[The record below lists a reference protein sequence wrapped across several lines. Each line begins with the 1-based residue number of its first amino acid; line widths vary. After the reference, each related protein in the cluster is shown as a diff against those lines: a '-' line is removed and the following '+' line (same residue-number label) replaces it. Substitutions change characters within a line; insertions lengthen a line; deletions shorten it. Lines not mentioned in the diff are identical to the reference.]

1 MVLLPDQ
8 HRSHWDHD
16 LIADGQA
23 IVRACLR
30 RNRPGPYQIQAA
42 IAAVHSDAP
51 TAAVTD
57 WSQILALYDQLNAV
71 APTAVVALNRAVAL
85 AELRGPA
92 AGLAEV
98 DRLDLPGYHLFHA
111 TRADLLSRLGRA
123 DEAREAYQ
131 QALDLATNEAERAF
145 LLGRL
150 HGSVDAR

>member
-1 MVLLPDQ
+1 
-8 HRSHWDHD
+8 
-16 LIADGQA
+16 
-23 IVRACLR
+23 
-30 RNRPGPYQIQAA
+30 
-42 IAAVHSDAP
+42 
-51 TAAVTD
+51 
-57 WSQILALYDQLNAV
+57 ALYDQLNAI

-98 DRLDLPGYHLFHA
+98 DRLDLPDYYLFHA

-150 HGSVDAR
+150 HGSADVR